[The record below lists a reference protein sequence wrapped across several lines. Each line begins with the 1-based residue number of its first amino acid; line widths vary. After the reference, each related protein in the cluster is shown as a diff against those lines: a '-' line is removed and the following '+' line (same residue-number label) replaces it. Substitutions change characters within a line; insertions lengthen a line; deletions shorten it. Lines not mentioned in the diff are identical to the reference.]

1 MECFKCHC
9 YMVECKSKF
18 GFTINVQNVE
28 KFLKLKVKHFII
40 QIITKIE
47 KIPKNKFKQIEKHTN
62 FEVCFSIQIKF

>member
-18 GFTINVQNVE
+18 GFYHKCPKCGKIFETQGQT
-28 KFLKLKVKHFII
+28 FI